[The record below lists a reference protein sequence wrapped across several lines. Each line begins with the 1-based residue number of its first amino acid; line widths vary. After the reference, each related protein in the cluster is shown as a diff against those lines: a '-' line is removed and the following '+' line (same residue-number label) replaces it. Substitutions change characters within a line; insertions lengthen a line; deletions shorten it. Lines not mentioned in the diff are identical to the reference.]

1 MLFPDEIKMYSNWQ
15 CGKENYWKDIIVE
28 VGRDSLFPRGKKCL
42 IGRKK
47 VCFSGQKQSQYKQIF
62 A

>member
-28 VGRDSLFPRGKKCL
+28 VGKDSLFPRGKMLDRKEECL
-42 IGRKK
+42 FLRAEAES
-47 VCFSGQKQSQYKQIF
+47 V
-62 A
+62 